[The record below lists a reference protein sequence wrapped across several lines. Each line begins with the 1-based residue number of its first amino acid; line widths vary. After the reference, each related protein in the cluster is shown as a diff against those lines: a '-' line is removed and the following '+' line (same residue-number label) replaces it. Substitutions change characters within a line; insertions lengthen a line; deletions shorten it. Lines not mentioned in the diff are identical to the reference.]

1 MWEWKKRISFRISSV
16 FMYYW
21 YGAGAR
27 PSHRLRLRP
36 APDPTGTGST
46 TLFVT
51 QFFEHLFLPAV
62 ANYCTSVCLS
72 VCRCNCSWWNTLAAT
87 KPAEHSPSVGS
98 STRLGKWGKFLLVQP
113 NTAFRYL
120 IYWYRYFFFMY
131 SRATWIRNFY
141 FISCIQVPVPGHMF
155 LKFKILFL
163 TLLVFTGTGMWF
175 RSINFIC

>member
-1 MWEWKKRISFRISSV
+1 MKEENIFQNFFGFYV
-16 FMYYW
+16 YW

-27 PSHRLRLRP
+27 PSHRLWLWP

-87 KPAEHSPSVGS
+87 RPAEHSPSVGS

-120 IYWYRYFFFMY
+120 IYWYRYFFL
-131 SRATWIRNFY
+131 
-141 FISCIQVPVPGHMF
+141 CIPEPHGF
-155 LKFKILFL
+155 AIFILFL
-163 TLLVFTGTGMWF
+163 VSRYRDTCF
-175 RSINFIC
+175 